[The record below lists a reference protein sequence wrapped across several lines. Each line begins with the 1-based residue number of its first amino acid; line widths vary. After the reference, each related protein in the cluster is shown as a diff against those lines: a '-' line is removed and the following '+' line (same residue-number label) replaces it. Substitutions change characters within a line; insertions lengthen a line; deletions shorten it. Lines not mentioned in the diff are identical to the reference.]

1 MAHGM
6 TEQAWDGGNMA
17 WKYNPFTNE
26 LSYYEPISVP
36 PVGEW
41 KVVNFYVD
49 SQTKRLI
56 VEYEDET

>member
-1 MAHGM
+1 
-6 TEQAWDGGNMA
+6 MA
-17 WKYNPFTNE
+17 WKFNPFTGE
-26 LSYYEPISVP
+26 FSYYEPISVP